1 LCLPLL
7 TTKAILASMFT
18 NVNNGANKMTIE
30 EIKRRLSDRNLAE
43 VARRIG
49 VTRAYLSYIVTGN
62 RTPNAEMLAKIE
74 GYLNANP

>member
-1 LCLPLL
+1 
-7 TTKAILASMFT
+7 MFT

>member
-1 LCLPLL
+1 
-7 TTKAILASMFT
+7 
-18 NVNNGANKMTIE
+18 MTIE

-49 VTRAYLSYIVTGN
+49 VTRAYLSYIVTGS